1 MPVRLCAAQLL
12 PGVAAQRRRKLPE
25 VLRGQSE
32 PCVARYWRQRPAT
45 RHQCLELH
53 RQQFVGDQS
62 GERGR
67 TVDGD
72 DTATTGGRDDQQQW
86 RPHGRSRKE
95 LAQAIANGTANTC
108 VTCGKMMVNGH
119 DQYRRVPWHGMQPTG
134 DMLCDA
140 CWEAENAQSPLLT
153 LQAMQ
158 KAVANRAHPVPS
170 RGPSRAT
177 CSDVWSISSQSE
189 QAEVG

>member
-1 MPVRLCAAQLL
+1 M
-12 PGVAAQRRRKLPE
+12 
-25 VLRGQSE
+25 
-32 PCVARYWRQRPAT
+32 
-45 RHQCLELH
+45 
-53 RQQFVGDQS
+53 VGSID
-62 GERGR
+62 
-67 TVDGD
+67 
-72 DTATTGGRDDQQQW
+72 TTGAMPGTERMMDSDRDVESEYPRNMFEQAEAWARKQGKRAQAREW
-86 RPHGRSRKE
+86 RAKREAKE

-158 KAVANRAHPVPS
+158 KAVVNRERAAAEREEARRQANRERYVARRAHWATL
-170 RGPSRAT
+170 RANANGPT
-177 CSDVWSISSQSE
+177 E
-189 QAEVG
+189 